1 MKAVTITTL
10 RKMKQAGEK
19 ITCLTAYDYSF
30 ASLMDRAG
38 IDAIMVGDS
47 LGMVM
52 QGHESTLPVT
62 LGEVAYHSRCV
73 ARGCA
78 RALLIADL
86 PFMSYQAGPQQALES
101 AGRLMKEGGAHVV
114 KLEGG
119 APMVD
124 TVRFLVERG
133 IPVCAHLGLT
143 PQSVHRMGGYKVQA
157 RALEEA
163 RALVTEARELER
175 AGVFA
180 IVLEGIPEEVAR
192 ELTAEV
198 EVPTIG
204 IGAGPHC
211 DGQVLVINDILGLTP
226 EQSDPKFVRRYAE
239 VGEQIAAAVRSF
251 VADVRSGEF
260 PGASESYH
268 LGKDVA
274 KAFREAG

>member
-143 PQSVHRMGGYKVQA
+143 PQSVHQLGGYRIQGRDEASA
-157 RALEEA
+157 RQILADAKALEQ
-163 RALVTEARELER
+163 

-180 IVLEGIPEEVAR
+180 IVLETVPVQLATFISQTVSI
-192 ELTAEV
+192 
-198 EVPTIG
+198 PTIG
-204 IGAGPHC
+204 IGAGAGC
-211 DGQVLVINDILGLTP
+211 DGQVQVINDILGSFADFVPKHAKQYAKLTDVIRQAVSEYYDEVKAGSFP
-226 EQSDPKFVRRYAE
+226 TEKQSFFMDDGVL
-239 VGEQIAAAVRSF
+239 AA
-251 VADVRSGEF
+251 
-260 PGASESYH
+260 
-268 LGKDVA
+268 LK
-274 KAFREAG
+274 K